1 MPLLQKENLEDHKNY
16 RLVCLI
22 SVLVKVTGKKNH
34 METTSKLIK
43 GTRNN
48 QSRFVISKSSLT
60 TVFAFS
66 DELTIS
72 EWQEHAGSL
81 SYQY

>member
-1 MPLLQKENLEDHKNY
+1 
-16 RLVCLI
+16 
-22 SVLVKVTGKKNH
+22 

-43 GTRNN
+43 VTRNN

-66 DELTIS
+66 DELSLNGRSMLAAFHTNIS
-72 EWQEHAGSL
+72 EAFDIVSL
-81 SYQY
+81 VAKQGRHGLNG